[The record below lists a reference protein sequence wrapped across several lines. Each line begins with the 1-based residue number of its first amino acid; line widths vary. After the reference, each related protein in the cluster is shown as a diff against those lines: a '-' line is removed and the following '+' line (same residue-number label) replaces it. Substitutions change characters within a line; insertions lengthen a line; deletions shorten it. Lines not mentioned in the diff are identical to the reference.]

1 MQDVNLLTK
10 LGAASFAHQGIGWDE
25 ILYISLPAILV
36 LVGLAALVNRR
47 INNMKN
53 ADSFGENSVEENVA
67 EENIRD
73 ENLGNIIE
81 NNGSQISNTSDTPLN
96 SPAAPLSPAPT
107 SPAPPS
113 SALEFSKLS
122 ELRSKSLCPL

>member
-1 MQDVNLLTK
+1 MMPDVNLLTK

-53 ADSFGENSVEENVA
+53 TDSFGENTAGENVA
-67 EENIRD
+67 EENIKE
-73 ENLGNIIE
+73 ENFGNIIKNNAIE
-81 NNGSQISNTSDTPLN
+81 NNGSQISNTSDN
-96 SPAAPLSPAPT
+96 
-107 SPAPPS
+107 
-113 SALEFSKLS
+113 
-122 ELRSKSLCPL
+122 

>member
-1 MQDVNLLTK
+1 MPHANLLTK

-53 ADSFGENSVEENVA
+53 SDSLDENTAGENA
-67 EENIRD
+67 TEENIRD
-73 ENLGNIIE
+73 KNFGNIIKNNAIE
-81 NNGSQISNTSDTPLN
+81 NNGSQISSASDKPIN
-96 SPAAPLSPAPT
+96 
-107 SPAPPS
+107 
-113 SALEFSKLS
+113 
-122 ELRSKSLCPL
+122 

>member
-1 MQDVNLLTK
+1 MPYVNLLTK

-53 ADSFGENSVEENVA
+53 ADNLGENNAEENA
-67 EENIRD
+67 TEENIRK
-73 ENLGNIIE
+73 ENFSNIIENNAIE
-81 NNGSQISNTSDTPLN
+81 NNGSQISNTSDKPIN
-96 SPAAPLSPAPT
+96 
-107 SPAPPS
+107 
-113 SALEFSKLS
+113 
-122 ELRSKSLCPL
+122 

>member
-1 MQDVNLLTK
+1 MPYVNLLTK

-36 LVGLAALVNRR
+36 LVGLVALVNRR

-53 ADSFGENSVEENVA
+53 ADSLGGNTAEESVA

-73 ENLGNIIE
+73 KNFGNIIK
-81 NNGSQISNTSDTPLN
+81 NNAIQNNKSQISNTNDKPIN
-96 SPAAPLSPAPT
+96 
-107 SPAPPS
+107 
-113 SALEFSKLS
+113 
-122 ELRSKSLCPL
+122 